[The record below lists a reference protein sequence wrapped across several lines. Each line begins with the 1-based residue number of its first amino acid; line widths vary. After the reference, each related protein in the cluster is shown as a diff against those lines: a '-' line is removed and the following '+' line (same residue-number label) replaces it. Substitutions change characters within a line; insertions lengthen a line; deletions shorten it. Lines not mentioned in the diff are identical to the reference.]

1 MPKSHSRTIA
11 GVGRRAA
18 VVALA
23 LLATPAIAGAQ
34 PPAGGSEVPE
44 TAALE
49 AQRRV
54 RAEALETFLDRS
66 ETTAER
72 LAAIERMGYPTER
85 AFTSLLRIVADPEEA
100 DEVRLAAFQRHRMDE
115 ELAAAGLAILADPA
129 DGGETLDAGLVF
141 DLARRTRFPLH
152 TDIRQEIQEVL
163 RGLLRDPRESVRVNA
178 FRALAPTN
186 DAVAIELLGDSVREG
201 TDGPVPLAEA
211 IDLLDLAGSTGHLSL
226 LRPLLDHPDLE
237 VQMQAVK
244 ALGVDPA
251 SHDAIIAILEDRGR
265 PTALRVQA
273 LRGLKRSDPGFVARA
288 VRLID
293 DRSEAVGVREAALH

>member
-1 MPKSHSRTIA
+1 
-11 GVGRRAA
+11 
-18 VVALA
+18 
-23 LLATPAIAGAQ
+23 
-34 PPAGGSEVPE
+34 
-44 TAALE
+44 
-49 AQRRV
+49 
-54 RAEALETFLDRS
+54 
-66 ETTAER
+66 
-72 LAAIERMGYPTER
+72 
-85 AFTSLLRIVADPEEA
+85 
-100 DEVRLAAFQRHRMDE
+100 
-115 ELAAAGLAILADPA
+115 
-129 DGGETLDAGLVF
+129 
-141 DLARRTRFPLH
+141 
-152 TDIRQEIQEVL
+152 
-163 RGLLRDPRESVRVNA
+163 VRVNA

-293 DRSEAVGVREAALH
+293 DRSEAVEVREAALHYAVGYLNYHQVPAADQAALARAVERMAQTEPELMRRYDSTPAAILDYLRRHFPAAAKPAGEGDGG